1 MAWKTNLIL
10 FLSFFLIAGSSLFLD
25 GKNLVGKKATLIF
38 DFTIQN
44 ENQSNKSYFIRG
56 LDIDGI
62 CKKLNV
68 NKPETGDSKS
78 IVNFLVEFRKKY
90 NEMRENRWI
99 SKKGYILEIYVFFM
113 GGKTAKINIKE
124 ERRKTRIAADI
135 SVLKKIIGKIMDEK
149 KPPEYDMKSFSYT
162 LTKTRAVLS
171 ISVDFEGNKGN
182 LKKIELI
189 TGPTEHLFL
198 SVDLPV
204 SKISVAKFLGDNG
217 TIEPKE
223 TPKEFYIG
231 FNCMIGDILSEK
243 QCVLKNLFFKGMLK
257 LSKKPLD
264 SYGVGIGYRFPRI
277 RFLGI
282 NLSSFSMFASLIWTK
297 EENEENNS
305 DTLTK
310 RQVLFG
316 FSYNLDK
323 ALEWMK

>member
-171 ISVDFEGNKGN
+171 ISVDFEGNKQETG
-182 LKKIELI
+182 LVVVVLI
-189 TGPTEHLFL
+189 A
-198 SVDLPV
+198 VDDDDLPLGSVPVPQSLAAEVRGQAAAPAVQEFGVV
-204 SKISVAKFLGDNG
+204 SEQQHA
-217 TIEPKE
+217 
-223 TPKEFYIG
+223 
-231 FNCMIGDILSEK
+231 
-243 QCVLKNLFFKGMLK
+243 
-257 LSKKPLD
+257 
-264 SYGVGIGYRFPRI
+264 
-277 RFLGI
+277 
-282 NLSSFSMFASLIWTK
+282 
-297 EENEENNS
+297 
-305 DTLTK
+305 
-310 RQVLFG
+310 
-316 FSYNLDK
+316 
-323 ALEWMK
+323 